1 MKLFYKF
8 TTIIL
13 IVAAITAPS
22 LLAKGNKEVVENSST
37 QKEQTVIE
45 FRTISAEEA
54 KAAIDSQDDII
65 IVDVRTPGEYSS
77 GHIKDSINIPLNT
90 IEDTVMEKY
99 PNRDT
104 KLYLYCRSGNRSS
117 QAARLLVKQGYTNVV
132 DFGGINNWP
141 YEIVQ

>member
-37 QKEQTVIE
+37 QKEQTVVE

>member
-45 FRTISAEEA
+45 FRTISADEA